1 MNINEQPN
9 EKFTSAKS
17 HEIPDGTKKVG
28 AFGTG
33 GMACWAISF
42 VFLRWIQNA
51 TRYLK
56 PDPI

>member
-42 VFLRWIQNA
+42 VFLR
-51 TRYLK
+51 
-56 PDPI
+56 